1 MTPEGMQQKLE
12 RYETALRRIVREVA
26 DQAKLEEYKTRVG
39 LFSDIELSR
48 SGAYQRIADIAL
60 AAVEGQN

>member
-1 MTPEGMQQKLE
+1 MQQKLE

-26 DQAKLEEYKTRVG
+26 DQAKLEEHKMRSG
-39 LFSDIELSR
+39 SFSDIDLTR
-48 SGAYQRIADIAL
+48 SSAYQRIADIAL